1 MKIHFFLIAVFFLS
15 SCSKPKTVYIC
26 GDHICI
32 NKSEAKQYFEEN
44 LSIEVKVI
52 NKKKDK
58 KMSLV
63 ELNLKE
69 NNSGRNQ
76 VMISSKQ
83 KTNKQLRSLSDAE
96 VVKIK
101 KKIKNKKKVNKLNK
115 EKANKDNIKIFSKEN
130 NLKEEKVKNT
140 KTLIK
145 KIAKSEKINNSNKIV
160 NKNTNEL
167 VDVCTILEKCSID
180 EISKY
185 LIKTGMKEDFP
196 DITKRQ

>member
-76 VMISSKQ
+76 VTISSKQ
-83 KTNKQLRSLSDAE
+83 MTNKKLRTLSNEE

-101 KKIKNKKKVNKLNK
+101 KKIKNEKKVNKLNK
-115 EKANKDNIKIFSKEN
+115 EKSNKDNIKIVSKEN
-130 NLKEEKVKNT
+130 NLKEKKIKNA

-145 KIAKSEKINNSNKIV
+145 KNAKSEKINNSNKIV

-185 LIKTGMKEDFP
+185 LIKTGMKENFP

>member
-1 MKIHFFLIAVFFLS
+1 
-15 SCSKPKTVYIC
+15 
-26 GDHICI
+26 
-32 NKSEAKQYFEEN
+32 
-44 LSIEVKVI
+44 
-52 NKKKDK
+52 
-58 KMSLV
+58 MSLV
-63 ELNLKE
+63 EINLKE

-83 KTNKQLRSLSDAE
+83 KTNKKLRTLSDEE

-101 KKIKNKKKVNKLNK
+101 KKIKNEKKVNKLNK
-115 EKANKDNIKIFSKEN
+115 ENDNKDNIKIFSKEN
-130 NLKEEKVKNT
+130 NLKKEKVKNT

-145 KIAKSEKINNSNKIV
+145 KNAKPEKINNSNKIV

>member
-1 MKIHFFLIAVFFLS
+1 MKIFFIILSTFLIQ
-15 SCSKPKTVYIC
+15 SCNKPKTVLIC
-26 GDHICI
+26 GNHVCV
-32 NKSEAKQYFEEN
+32 NKAEAEQYFEEN

-58 KMSLV
+58 NMSLV

-69 NNSGRNQ
+69 NNLGRNQ
-76 VMISSKQ
+76 VTISSKQ
-83 KTNKQLRSLSDAE
+83 KTNRKLRTLSNEE

-101 KKIKNKKKVNKLNK
+101 KKIKNEKMVNKLNK
-115 EKANKDNIKIFSKEN
+115 EKANKDNIKIVSKEN
-130 NLKEEKVKNT
+130 NFKEKKVKNT

-145 KIAKSEKINNSNKIV
+145 KIAKPEKINNSNKVV
-160 NKNTNEL
+160 NKNTDEL

>member
-1 MKIHFFLIAVFFLS
+1 MKILFFLIAFFFLS

-58 KMSLV
+58 NMSLV

-69 NNSGRNQ
+69 NNLGRNQ
-76 VMISSKQ
+76 VTISSKQ
-83 KTNKQLRSLSDAE
+83 KTNRKLRTLSNEE

-101 KKIKNKKKVNKLNK
+101 KKIKNEKMVNKLNK
-115 EKANKDNIKIFSKEN
+115 EKANKDNIKIVSKEN
-130 NLKEEKVKNT
+130 NFKEKKVKNT

-145 KIAKSEKINNSNKIV
+145 KIAKPEKINNSNKVV
-160 NKNTNEL
+160 NKNTDEL